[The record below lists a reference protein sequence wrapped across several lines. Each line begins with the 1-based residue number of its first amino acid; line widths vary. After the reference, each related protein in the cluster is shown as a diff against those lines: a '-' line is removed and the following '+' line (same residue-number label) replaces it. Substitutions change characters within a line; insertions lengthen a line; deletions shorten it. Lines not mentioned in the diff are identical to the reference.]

1 MPLFE
6 DLAWV
11 NLFLKDAADIN
22 FKLYFHFLEKKRLAA
37 RKKDSSGNLTKTC
50 LNPQLVDS

>member
-11 NLFLKDAADIN
+11 NLFLKDEADIN
-22 FKLYFHFLEKKRLAA
+22 FKLYFHFLEKKIPAEP
-37 RKKDSSGNLTKTC
+37 D
-50 LNPQLVDS
+50 